1 MTPDSSNQA
10 AYEKEIT
17 LLICSERPEEL
28 EKDLS
33 SLSEVGGYHLSS
45 GSYEK
50 IDDTYFDTADEA
62 LGARR
67 YALRIRTTT
76 AGHRITLKGPSSLTE
91 WGGLERSEM
100 EALWSEEA
108 LEKVFREID
117 RLGVHPQ
124 AGADF
129 DPIHPFATMKPLGF
143 KIVQNR
149 RLQRLSKAVSE
160 QKTGPEIAELAIDD
174 VTYWFA
180 SREILHSEVE
190 IEAKT
195 AAGSS
200 AVKDLAEELTERYGP
215 TLRRWPHGKLA
226 TGRVIEQLLVSG
238 KLNDLINGRRLMPT
252 AYTVIAKLL
261 SPRASQKQKAP

>member
-1 MTPDSSNQA
+1 MSPDSSKQV

-17 LLICSERPEEL
+17 LLICSERSEEL

-45 GSYEK
+45 GSYET

-67 YALRIRTTT
+67 YALRIRRTP
-76 AGHRITLKGPSSLTE
+76 AGHWITLKGPSSLTE

-108 LEKVFREID
+108 LEKALREID
-117 RLGVHPQ
+117 RLGVYPLRS
-124 AGADF
+124 ANF
-129 DPIHPFATMKPLGF
+129 DPIHPFETMKSLGF

-149 RLQRLSKAVSE
+149 RLRRLCKAV
-160 QKTGPEIAELAIDD
+160 TDRRAGPEIAELAIDD
-174 VTYWFA
+174 VTYRFA

-195 AAGSS
+195 AKGPS
-200 AVKDLAEELTERYGP
+200 AVKELAEALMERYGP
-215 TLRRWPHGKLA
+215 TLRRWPYGKLA
-226 TGRVIEQLLVSG
+226 TGRAIEQLLLSG
-238 KLNDLINGRRLMPT
+238 DLNDLMNGRRLMPT

-261 SPRASQKQKAP
+261 SQRAPKKKAP